1 MLENEILRSHIGAYQ
16 AERIINIIFSKMNK
30 KSKIKTA
37 A

>member
-1 MLENEILRSHIGAYQ
+1 VESKILRSHIGAYQ

-30 KSKIKTA
+30 KSKIETA